1 MIGPARYGAARA
13 AAAAVAMAVAL
24 AGGTAH
30 ADDKVKAIALFD
42 EGQKEMKAGNYA
54 KACKAFE
61 ASIRLVPDSGTRGSL
76 ARCYTQQGKIASAWT
91 LWRELSDTAPTPALR
106 KDAAAQVKKLE
117 PRLARYTVK
126 VASAPAGLTVKVDGA
141 DVDLSLDVPV
151 PIDPGTYAVEAS
163 APGRVAWKGEL
174 TADEGKTVEIAVP
187 PLAAPTP
194 ASGTG
199 TGTGTKTKTGTGT
212 GTGVGSKSG
221 PGSGTDDPSKRPST
235 GGKPG
240 RGRRLFGLALTG
252 AGIGGLVVGGV
263 FGAQARSHN
272 EKAKV
277 ICGGDIDRCEPSG
290 TNDAQREVDRARSA
304 ARISTVAF
312 IAGGA
317 VALTGI
323 IVFVTAPS
331 GERRTV
337 AVTPLVDGTTAGLS
351 LSGRY

>member
-1 MIGPARYGAARA
+1 MIGPAGHGAARV

-24 AGGTAH
+24 AGGAAH

-61 ASIRLVPDSGTRGSL
+61 ASNRVVPDSGTRGSL
-76 ARCYTQQGKIASAWT
+76 ARCYTQLGKIASAWT
-91 LWRELSDTAPTPALR
+91 LWRELSDTAPTAALR
-106 KDAAAQVKKLE
+106 SNAATQAKKLE
-117 PRLARYTVK
+117 PRLAKYTVK
-126 VASAPAGLTVKVDGA
+126 VASPPPGLTVTVAGA
-141 DVDLSLDVPV
+141 EIDLSLDVPV
-151 PIDPGTYAVEAS
+151 PIDPGTYPVEAS
-163 APGRVAWKGEL
+163 APGRVAWTGEL
-174 TADEGKTVEIAVP
+174 TATEGKTVEIAVP
-187 PLAAPTP
+187 PLAAQ
-194 ASGTG
+194 ASA
-199 TGTGTKTKTGTGT
+199 
-212 GTGVGSKSG
+212 SRS
-221 PGSGTDDPSKRPST
+221 GSGSGSGSAADEQPKRPERPKQPGT

-272 EKAKV
+272 DKATV

-304 ARISTVAF
+304 ARISTVGF

-317 VALTGI
+317 LAVTGI
-323 IVFVTAPS
+323 IVYVTAPK
-331 GERRTV
+331 GERRAV
-337 AVTPLVDGTTAGLS
+337 AVTPLVDGTTAGLA

>member
-1 MIGPARYGAARA
+1 MAVTLAGGAARA
-13 AAAAVAMAVAL
+13 
-24 AGGTAH
+24 
-30 ADDKVKAIALFD
+30 DDNKVKAIALFD

-106 KDAAAQVKKLE
+106 TDATNQAKKLE
-117 PRLARYTVK
+117 PRLAKYTVN
-126 VASAPAGLTVKVDGA
+126 VASPPTGLTVKVA
-141 DVDLSLDVPV
+141 DAEIDLSLDVPV
-151 PIDPGTYAVEAS
+151 PIDPGTYPVEAS
-163 APGRVAWKGEL
+163 APGHVAWKGEL
-174 TADEGKTVEIAVP
+174 TATEGKTVEIAVP
-187 PLAAPTP
+187 PLQAK
-194 ASGTG
+194 ASASGAGAGTG
-199 TGTGTKTKTGTGT
+199 TGR
-212 GTGVGSKSG
+212 
-221 PGSGTDDPSKRPST
+221 GSGTGSGAGTGADGQPERPST

-252 AGIGGLVVGGV
+252 VGIGGLVVGGV
-263 FGAQARSHN
+263 FGVQARSHN
-272 EKAKV
+272 EKAAK
-277 ICGGDIDRCEPSG
+277 ICGGDIDSCQPAA

-323 IVFVTAPS
+323 IVYVTAPK
-331 GERRTV
+331 GERRAV
-337 AVTPLVDGTTAGLS
+337 AVTPMVDGTTAGLS
-351 LSGRY
+351 LSGWY